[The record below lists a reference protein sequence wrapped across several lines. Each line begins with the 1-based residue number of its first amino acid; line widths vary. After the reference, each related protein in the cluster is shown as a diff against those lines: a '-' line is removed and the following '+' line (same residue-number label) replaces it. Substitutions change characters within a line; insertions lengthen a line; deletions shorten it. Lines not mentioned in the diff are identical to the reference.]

1 MAHDRA
7 PHASSSL
14 HDLARKAVHTPK
26 LLTKEEV
33 LRLAEHVLKGGE
45 HASEVERE
53 AAKKAT
59 HNPEGVTAE
68 EIALL
73 GKKTAGEG

>member
-14 HDLARKAVHTPK
+14 HDLARKATHSPK

-33 LRLAEHVLKGGE
+33 ILLAEHVLKGGE
-45 HASEVERE
+45 HATEQEKE
-53 AAKKAT
+53 IAKKAT
-59 HNPEGVTAE
+59 HNPEGMEASE
-68 EIALL
+68 LALL
-73 GKKTAGEG
+73 GKKTLDVK